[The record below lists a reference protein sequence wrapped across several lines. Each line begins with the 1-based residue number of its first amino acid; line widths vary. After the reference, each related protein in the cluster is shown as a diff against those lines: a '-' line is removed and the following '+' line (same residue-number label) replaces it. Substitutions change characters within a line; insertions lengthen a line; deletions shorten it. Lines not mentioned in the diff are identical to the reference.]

1 MRVSCLLGKI
11 HQLLFVPPRSGGME
25 VNMPEFLTKNIP
37 LTILLAYIALIS
49 LISIIVCIYD
59 KKISKKNR
67 VELRIPEKTLL
78 VLSALGGSVA
88 MFITMLLI
96 RHKTK
101 HVKFMLGIPLI
112 ILVQAAAVFALF
124 YFKVI

>member
-1 MRVSCLLGKI
+1 M
-11 HQLLFVPPRSGGME
+11 
-25 VNMPEFLTKNIP
+25 P

-67 VELRIPEKTLL
+67 VELRTPEKTLL
-78 VLSALGGSVA
+78 ILSALGGSVA

>member
-1 MRVSCLLGKI
+1 MPDFI
-11 HQLLFVPPRSGGME
+11 ME
-25 VNMPEFLTKNIP
+25 NPVFSIF
-37 LTILLAYIALIS
+37 LAYIAIIS

-67 VELRIPEKTLL
+67 VELRTPEKTLL
-78 VLSALGGSVA
+78 LLSALGGSIA
-88 MFITMLLI
+88 MLVTMLII

-112 ILVQAAAVFALF
+112 IIIQAGVVYLLF
-124 YFKVI
+124 HFGIL